1 MILARP
7 GRYIPKKKQKK
18 KKKKTKKEKKE
29 KKTLTK
35 GAYNISLCTH

>member
-7 GRYIPKKKQKK
+7 GRYIPKQKQKQ
-18 KKKKTKKEKKE
+18 TKKEKKE

>member
-7 GRYIPKKKQKK
+7 GRYIQKKKQKK
-18 KKKKTKKEKKE
+18 KQKQTKKEKKE

>member
-18 KKKKTKKEKKE
+18 KQKQTKKEKKE

>member
-7 GRYIPKKKQKK
+7 GRYIPKKKQKQK
-18 KKKKTKKEKKE
+18 QKQTKKEKKE